1 LPPSLIAS
9 GQRTEDR
16 VKAGD
21 RRKGG
26 DIFRDL
32 MRSRRRRAFHAW
44 QVELTTRCGLRCAMC
59 VRAGGED
66 MPVAD
71 MALEDF
77 RKLGP
82 YFSDVEAVVLEG
94 WGEPLLYPSLV
105 DCVRFVKSSGA
116 GAGFVT
122 SGQGLDEAYAR
133 ELIDGGTDFMGFSFS
148 GATAETHNR
157 IRAGSDLAELAE
169 RVRLVSRLK
178 EEGKSNTPRIHLVY
192 LMMKENMDEL
202 PDFVGLAH
210 GLGIGE
216 IVLLNQIVA
225 TNARQEE
232 ERVYGSPEAV
242 RFHAILDETAVRA
255 AGYGIRL
262 VRPSLYPA
270 EAAVCA
276 EDPLRN
282 LYISVTGDVSPCVF
296 LNLPLRDRP
305 PGEGSPDRTK
315 PVTFGNVFKQ
325 PFPGIWDSAAYRI
338 FREKFGARKRALD
351 DIHARLGGMGLS
363 FPSVDDALSPPPEAC
378 EGCLRLMGA

>member
-1 LPPSLIAS
+1 L
-9 GQRTEDR
+9 
-16 VKAGD
+16 
-21 RRKGG
+21 
-26 DIFRDL
+26 
-32 MRSRRRRAFHAW
+32 

-59 VRAGGED
+59 VRSGRED

-71 MALEDF
+71 MTFEDF
-77 RKLGP
+77 RKLEP
-82 YFSDVEAVVLEG
+82 YFGDVEAVVLEG
-94 WGEPLLYPSLV
+94 WGEPLLYPSLA
-105 DCVRFVKSSGA
+105 DCIRLVKSSGCE
-116 GAGFVT
+116 AGFVT

-157 IRAGSDLAELAE
+157 IRAGSNLSELME
-169 RVRLVSRLK
+169 RVRLVSRLR
-178 EEGKSNTPRIHLVY
+178 EGRKSDTPRIHLVY

-210 GLGIGE
+210 GLGIGD

-232 ERVYGSPEAV
+232 ERVYGSPEAD
-242 RFHAILDETAVRA
+242 RFHAILDETAIRA
-255 AGYGIRL
+255 AGFGIRL

-270 EAAVCA
+270 EVAVCA

-282 LYISVTGDVSPCVF
+282 FYISVTGDVSPCVF
-296 LNLPLRDRP
+296 LGLPLRDHP
-305 PGEGSPDRTK
+305 PGQGFANPTA
-315 PVTFGNVFKQ
+315 PVTFGNIFRQ
-325 PFPGIWDSAAYRI
+325 PFPGIWGSMEYRI

-351 DIHARLGGMGLS
+351 EIHARLGGMGLS
-363 FPSVDDALSPPPEAC
+363 FPSMEDALSPPPEAC